1 MVPPLTGTRVLDLSR
16 VLAGPW
22 ATQTLADMG
31 ADVVKIERPGSGDET
46 RSYAPFV
53 ESGNG
58 TRPRSTYFLA
68 ANRGKR
74 SIAIDLTTEQGQ
86 ELVRELADKSDIL
99 VENYKVG
106 SLAALGLDYK
116 TLSARNPGLI
126 YCSITGFGQTGP
138 HRERLAYDLVV
149 QAMGGIMSLTGER
162 HGEPMKSGIAMVDIT
177 TALYATTAILGAL
190 YERERSKIGQHIDL
204 ALLDVQ
210 IATLANQASSY
221 LMTDRVPERYGNAHV
236 SIVPYGAFSTSDGRM
251 IVAVA
256 NDSQFERFVAALGLP
271 EIAADCRFQTNE
283 ARVRNRQQLL
293 PMIEERLR
301 ARSTRDW
308 VADLDRE
315 HIPAGPIN
323 TLDAVFDDPQIAAR
337 DLVLEFESGVGNPV
351 RVVGN
356 PIKFSRTPI
365 SQSVAPPSLGADTD
379 QLLSELLGKSPDTIR
394 SLHEAE
400 IVEQGTHVV
409 KSASDS

>member
-31 ADVVKIERPGSGDET
+31 AEVIKIERPGSGDET

-53 ESGNG
+53 ASGDG
-58 TRPRSTYFLA
+58 TSPRSTYFLA

-74 SIAIDLTTEQGQ
+74 SIAIDLTTEKGQ
-86 ELVRELADKSDIL
+86 ELVRELADKSDVL

-106 SLAALGLDYK
+106 SLAKLGLDYK

-138 HRERLAYDLVV
+138 HRDRPAYDLVI
-149 QAMGGIMSLTGER
+149 QAMGGMMSLTGER
-162 HGEPMKSGIAMVDIT
+162 GGEPMKTGVAMVDIT
-177 TALYATTAILGAL
+177 TALYATTAILGAMH
-190 YERERSKIGQHIDL
+190 ERERSKRGQHIDL

-221 LMTDRVPERYGNAHV
+221 LMTGHVPERYGNAHV

-251 IVAVA
+251 IIAVA
-256 NDSQFERFVAALGLP
+256 NDSQFERFAAALGLP
-271 EIAADCRFQTNE
+271 EIGADPRFQTNE
-283 ARVRNRQQLL
+283 ARVRNRGDLL
-293 PMIEERLR
+293 PMIEDRLR
-301 ARSTRDW
+301 SRPTRDW

-315 HIPAGPIN
+315 RIPAGPIN

-337 DLVLEFESGVGNPV
+337 DLLVEFQSGAGDPA
-351 RVVGN
+351 RVVGS
-356 PIKFSRTPI
+356 PIKFSRTPV
-365 SQSVAPPSLGADTD
+365 SQSVAPPVLGADTD
-379 QLLSELLGKSPDTIR
+379 RLLSELLGKSTDAIR
-394 SLHEAE
+394 SLHESGV
-400 IVEQGTHVV
+400 VEQT
-409 KSASDS
+409 